1 MIKFKQNSLVNII
14 VDKKVAYAKVW
25 NGREEIIV
33 EPFIH
38 QPVEFFYD
46 EHGYERVNLIG
57 KERIQIRFSLSKIG
71 DYQID
76 FFAGNGEL
84 LKTEMISIV
93 RSNHQEKLTIIDGQG
108 YYSNGKY
115 FIPYGI
121 NMAYPEAYPDSNGC
135 EFGLKKSTS
144 FLGLKQY
151 EKWMRDCA
159 KNGINLVRIWCGCAY
174 FSPDLEDVN
183 KVNYAQFSK
192 LDKIFEMANRY
203 NIRLKLTFEKF
214 RYLVS
219 NKNEAGNC
227 EGIAGGNIFNKYATD
242 NGKIIEA
249 DEWLTQEKYRKI
261 WLKKVR
267 EYKLRYA
274 CDPALFAV
282 ELWNEMNCFGAEYK
296 HVNDWNV
303 YMSDK
308 VRELFPNTVIL
319 NSLGSLDSIYQL
331 KDYNAFCFEKFDW
344 LQVHSYFDQGA
355 SYREIG
361 ENPIEAIKK
370 AMSLIQEKRMN
381 CGKNVFIAETGAVND
396 CHSGGFRY
404 YLSDDKGMILVDTV
418 YTPLFLGC
426 IGPGNIW
433 HWDNRYISAKNLY
446 KYFKPLFIAINDIDF
461 SKEDFVPCDLS
472 DERFYCFVLKG
483 KTQYLAFIRNKEYN
497 WQNVLRDNK
506 KVRNASGKLNFSD
519 IKAKDAEII
528 KIWREER
535 GFVSLGNGALSLS
548 KIKSGMLIKGKIEGK
563 E

>member
-151 EKWMRDCA
+151 EKWMSDCA

-319 NSLGSLDSIYQL
+319 NSLGSLDSIFQL
-331 KDYNAFCFEKFDW
+331 KDYNNFCFEKFDW
-344 LQVHSYFDQGA
+344 IQVHSYLDQGA
-355 SYREIG
+355 YYEELG
-361 ENPIEAIKK
+361 ESPIEAIKK
-370 AMSLIQEKRMN
+370 THSLIGKKQELCNRK
-381 CGKNVFIAETGAVND
+381 VFIAETGAVND
-396 CHSGGFRY
+396 CHYGPFRY
-404 YLSDDKGMILVDTV
+404 YLNDDKGIILVDCV
-418 YTPLFLGC
+418 YTPFFLGC

-433 HWDNRYISAKNLY
+433 HWDSRYVASKNLY
-446 KYFKPLFIAINDIDF
+446 KYYKPLAQLIKDVNF
-461 SKEDFVPCDLS
+461 KEENFHALDLS
-472 DERFYCFVLKG
+472 NEKLYCFVLKG
-483 KTQYLAFIRNKEYN
+483 ETSYLAFLRNKEYN
-497 WQNVLRDNK
+497 WKNILRDDK
-506 KVRNASGKLNFSD
+506 KAISTSGIIDFSQ
-519 IKAKDAEII
+519 IGAKNLSTV
-528 KIWREER
+528 KIWSEEKC
-535 GFVSLGNGALSLS
+535 SLVLKENQLRIS
-548 KIKSGMLIKGKIEGK
+548 KLKYGILIKGNI
-563 E
+563 